1 MARRALTDNDVAGVL
16 AFIAGVLFLIVGWTG
31 ARGVDH
37 FFDLLVE
44 LFGPNPVFRVL
55 AYVLI
60 SAASLGGV
68 AVLAGAFLMYYDR
81 VRTGRIL
88 VLLGAGAGIVSLIL
102 FLVLFVRSPARIAAH
117 EGVLPVF
124 VGVGLSIAARLKSKP
139 KPILK

>member
-1 MARRALTDNDVAGVL
+1 MARRALTDNEVAGVL
-16 AFIAGVLFLIVGWTG
+16 ALVAGLLFLIVGWTG
-31 ARGVDH
+31 ARGVDG

-44 LFGPNPVFRVL
+44 VFGANPVFRIL

-60 SAASLGGV
+60 SIASLGGV
-68 AVLAGAFLMYYDR
+68 AVLAGAFLMYHDR

-88 VLLGAGAGIVSLIL
+88 VLLGAGAGIVSLLL
-102 FLVLFVRSPARIAAH
+102 FVVLFIRSPGRIAAH

-124 VGVGLSIAARLKSKP
+124 VGVVLSIAARLKSKP

>member
-1 MARRALTDNDVAGVL
+1 MTRRALTDNEVAGVL
-16 AFIAGVLFLIVGWTG
+16 AFVAGVAFLIVGWTG
-31 ARGVDH
+31 ARGVDS

-60 SAASLGGV
+60 SIASLGGV
-68 AVLAGAFLMYYDR
+68 AVLVGAFFMYHDR

-88 VLLGAGAGIVSLIL
+88 VILGAGAGIVSLIF
-102 FLVLFVRSPARIAAH
+102 FLVLFVRSPGRIAAH

-124 VGVGLSIAARLKSKP
+124 VGVVLSIAARLKSKP
-139 KPILK
+139 KPLLK